1 MKAIKRCN
9 RVHVWFYTILEI
21 ITVLQRGQEKTPKM
35 ARENIVPFNVNK
47 LLKTFQWSICMK
59 IFLGYWLAN
68 IYDTIWDKTVYG
80 RLLSEQPS
88 QKHMHFIQNV
98 NISFSNHWA
107 LTQCN
112 AFNNDLKIPPLNDN
126 FNQAAYIVYFINQ
139 REFLSN
145 DFYSNPYLIF
155 VTTIQPAV
163 VYFFQ
168 AGVLFSIENAKFWP
182 ILAHFDQFWLLRREF
197 TYFLVYFLLA

>member
-1 MKAIKRCN
+1 
-9 RVHVWFYTILEI
+9 
-21 ITVLQRGQEKTPKM
+21 M

-98 NISFSNHWA
+98 NIYFSNHWA
-107 LTQCN
+107 FTQCN

-155 VTTIQPAV
+155 VTTRQPAV
-163 VYFFQ
+163 VSFFQ
-168 AGVLFSIENAKFWP
+168 AGVLSSIENEKFWP
-182 ILAHFDQFWLLRREF
+182 ILAYFGQFWPILAILSRIYALIGVLF
-197 TYFLVYFLLA
+197 TGLNNVAVY